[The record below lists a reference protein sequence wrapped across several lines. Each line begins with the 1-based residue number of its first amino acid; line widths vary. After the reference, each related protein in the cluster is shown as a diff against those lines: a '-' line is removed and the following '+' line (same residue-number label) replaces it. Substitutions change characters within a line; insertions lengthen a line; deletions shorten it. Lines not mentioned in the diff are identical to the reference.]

1 MKFVLLF
8 LVLSV
13 SASAVEVAVIDEW
26 KNGSEIMFSF
36 TDETL
41 LPSLDKLWI
50 TSPCKTRFSMNGFLK
65 ETYTNRWCRAELVK
79 FLMNSGYKPIDL
91 GRTFTK

>member
-8 LVLSV
+8 LVV
-13 SASAVEVAVIDEW
+13 SFSAIAVEVAVLDETR
-26 KNGSEIMFSF
+26 NGTEIMFSF

-41 LPSLDKLWI
+41 YPALDKLWV
-50 TSPCKTRFSMNGFLK
+50 TSPCKTRFTMNGFLK
-65 ETYTNRWCRAELVK
+65 ENYANRWCRAELVK
-79 FLMNSGYKPIDL
+79 FIMNSGYKPIDL